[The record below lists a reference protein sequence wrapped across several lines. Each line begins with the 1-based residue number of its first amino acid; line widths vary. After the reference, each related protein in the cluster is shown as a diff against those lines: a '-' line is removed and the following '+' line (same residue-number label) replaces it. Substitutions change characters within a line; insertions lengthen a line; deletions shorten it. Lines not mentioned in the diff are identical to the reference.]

1 MRTTDE
7 TPGDSGDIRAAQ
19 ARGTTGS
26 RQPGTKVV
34 DLAGVRHARRAAE
47 WGKAKYAG
55 SWAED
60 LRHRLDVPPQPP
72 RSSSCTSGCSTSLPA
87 G

>member
-1 MRTTDE
+1 MRTTDD

-47 WGKAKYAG
+47 MIAVM
-55 SWAED
+55 
-60 LRHRLDVPPQPP
+60 R
-72 RSSSCTSGCSTSLPA
+72 SGCRVAIRNPTGAP
-87 G
+87 